1 MFNYTALVNFLAR
14 IVSTAARV
22 NLVLRKIKLIK
33 DSNSHE
39 LKESSRLQKE
49 LIKKAKLLQKNV
61 NDLQKLLLKAA
72 GVTFVSLLIIFGAI
86 ILWFVIK

>member
-49 LIKKAKLLQKNV
+49 LIKKAKPLQKNV

>member
-33 DSNSHE
+33 DNGSHE
-39 LKESSRLQKE
+39 IKESSALQKE
-49 LIKKAKLLQKNV
+49 LKKKAGLLQKNI
-61 NDLQKLLLKAA
+61 NDLQKLLFKAIE
-72 GVTFVSLLIIFGAI
+72 VTFISMIIIFGAI